1 MLGETQYSTYTVET
15 ESKRKGKRGEKVLT
29 SLGFFKRHE
38 KAFENEESSFF
49 FCFVFS
55 SSFCFFHR
63 VNEIIIAR
71 VYSATQEIK
80 VNKRFRAW

>member
-49 FCFVFS
+49 FL
-55 SSFCFFHR
+55 FCFFFF
-63 VNEIIIAR
+63 VLFF
-71 VYSATQEIK
+71 S
-80 VNKRFRAW
+80 